1 MTKQDLINRSLTEID
16 KLKNDNNI
24 DTSELDFYKEF
35 VSKYSPFSI
44 EMLKNISYGDYF
56 KAAFNCTVKT
66 TSNKEFVGGLSSIP
80 YSKIDEDFSKFGYL
94 FDTMNTEDLYMLA
107 QVLRIVAEKGI
118 DDKIIESIK
127 DKNKRRGIRSMKE
140 LLSSSEDEVLSTYFE
155 MFLEDKCND
164 ILPLLEY
171 NKKDY
176 MLVGGLLGSM
186 LEMKSIAEND
196 ENINMQFQASR
207 TKYRFKLSEKD
218 KNKIL
223 DKLYKDTFMVDELK
237 RCFLGIGDYYSKL
250 NKKYQSWERDKAKKI
265 SAYEGFIN
273 ALTRIFNNNEIV
285 NYESIIKKIP
295 DDEIRLEFLKLVY
308 QHNNVLYEDLEST
321 YKELSRNST
330 VNYLALLKKYDIS
343 KDEIDLSKVMKN
355 DYDEVERLLK
365 IIVKI
370 VEDKDTI
377 IKAIQVTDMKT
388 CEFLKMLKDR
398 GALSVNSFIKYSDVF
413 DPNSSTFKILDENIK
428 TLNSYSVNP
437 TLFINNSNILLECDL
452 KEKLSVLDDYK
463 LIKSMKNN
471 GDYSYLAKDNL
482 EVLIDKIIELGYERY
497 LADDLTLLN
506 EDNWDRVY
514 VLKTIGETIKKKSD
528 LLAVLRD
535 NDFLIPDSKVDKYVA
550 NVVPC
555 YNYNDSLNISVLND
569 FNGTERA
576 YNINGVIISKNRF
589 RRNYN
594 NNEKAPLLKNLVDG
608 GIYNRDEVELIEKSI
623 TETKQ
628 K

>member
-66 TSNKEFVGGLSSIP
+66 VANKKFVDDLANIP
-80 YSKIDEDFSKFGYL
+80 YSKLDEDFSKFCYI
-94 FDTMNTEDLYMLA
+94 FDSITTEDLY
-107 QVLRIVAEKGI
+107 VLSKALMIIAEKKL
-118 DDKIIESIK
+118 DDKIIGSIK
-127 DKNKRRGIRSMKE
+127 DNNKRRGIRSMKE

-273 ALTRIFNNNEIV
+273 ALTKIFNNNEIV
-285 NYESIIKKIP
+285 NYENIIKKIP

-308 QHNNVLYEDLEST
+308 QHNNVLYENLEST

-437 TLFINNSNILLECDL
+437 TLFINNSNILLESDL

-576 YNINGVIISKNRF
+576 YNINGVILSKNRF

-608 GIYNRDEVELIEKSI
+608 GIYSRDEVELIEKSI

>member
-66 TSNKEFVGGLSSIP
+66 VANKKIVGDLANIP
-80 YSKIDEDFSKFGYL
+80 YSKIDEDFSKFCYI
-94 FDTMNTEDLYMLA
+94 FDSITTEDLY
-107 QVLRIVAEKGI
+107 VLSKALMIIAEKKL

-127 DKNKRRGIRSMKE
+127 DNNKRRGIRSMKE

-176 MLVGGLLGSM
+176 MLVGGLLGSI

-196 ENINMQFQASR
+196 ESINMQFQASR

-398 GALSVNSFIKYSDVF
+398 GALSINSFIKYSDVF
-413 DPNSSTFKILDENIK
+413 DPNSSTFEILDENIK
-428 TLNSYSVNP
+428 TLNSYSINP

-452 KEKLSVLDDYK
+452 KERLSVLDDYK

-482 EVLIDKIIELGYERY
+482 ESLIDKIIELGYEKY
-497 LADDLTLLN
+497 LSDDLTLLN
-506 EDNWDRVY
+506 EDNWDRLY
-514 VLKTIGETIKKKSD
+514 VLKTIGEEVKKKSD

-535 NDFLIPDSKVDKYVA
+535 NDFLVPYSKISKYIA

-608 GIYNRDEVELIEKSI
+608 GIYSRDEVELIEKSI

>member
-44 EMLKNISYGDYF
+44 EMIKNISYGDYF

-66 TSNKEFVGGLSSIP
+66 VANKKIVGDLANIP
-80 YSKIDEDFSKFGYL
+80 YSKIDEDFSKFCYI
-94 FDTMNTEDLYMLA
+94 FDSITTEDLY
-107 QVLRIVAEKGI
+107 VLSKALMIIAEKKL

-127 DKNKRRGIRSMKE
+127 DNNKRRGIRSMKE

-176 MLVGGLLGSM
+176 MLVGGLLGSI

-196 ENINMQFQASR
+196 ESINMQFQASR

-398 GALSVNSFIKYSDVF
+398 GALSINSFIKYSDVF
-413 DPNSSTFKILDENIK
+413 DPNSSTFEILDENIK

-452 KEKLSVLDDYK
+452 KERLSVLDDYK

-482 EVLIDKIIELGYERY
+482 ESLIDKIIELGYEKY
-497 LADDLTLLN
+497 LSDDLTLLN
-506 EDNWDRVY
+506 EDNWDRLY
-514 VLKTIGETIKKKSD
+514 VLKTIGEEVKKKSD

-535 NDFLIPDSKVDKYVA
+535 NDFLVPYSKISKYIA

-608 GIYNRDEVELIEKSI
+608 GIYSRDEVELIEKSI

>member
-66 TSNKEFVGGLSSIP
+66 VANKKIVGDLANIP
-80 YSKIDEDFSKFGYL
+80 YSKIDEDFSKFCYI
-94 FDTMNTEDLYMLA
+94 FDSITTEDLY
-107 QVLRIVAEKGI
+107 VLSKALMIIAEKKL

-127 DKNKRRGIRSMKE
+127 DNNKRRGIRSMKE

-176 MLVGGLLGSM
+176 MLVGGLLGSI

-196 ENINMQFQASR
+196 ESINMQFQASR

-355 DYDEVERLLK
+355 DYDEVERLLN

-398 GALSVNSFIKYSDVF
+398 GALSINSFIKYSDVF
-413 DPNSSTFKILDENIK
+413 DPNSSTFEILDENIK
-428 TLNSYSVNP
+428 TLNSYSINP

-452 KEKLSVLDDYK
+452 KERLSVLDDYK

-482 EVLIDKIIELGYERY
+482 ESLIDKIIELGYEKY
-497 LADDLTLLN
+497 LSDDLTLLN
-506 EDNWDRVY
+506 EDNWDRLY
-514 VLKTIGETIKKKSD
+514 VLKTIGEEVKKKSD

-535 NDFLIPDSKVDKYVA
+535 NDFLVSDSKISKYIA

-608 GIYNRDEVELIEKSI
+608 GIYSRDEVELIEKSI